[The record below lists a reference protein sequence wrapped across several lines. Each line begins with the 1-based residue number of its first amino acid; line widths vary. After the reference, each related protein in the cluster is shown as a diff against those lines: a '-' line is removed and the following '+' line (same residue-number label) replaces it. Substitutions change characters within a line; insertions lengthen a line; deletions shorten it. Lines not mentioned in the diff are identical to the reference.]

1 MISLMNVTKLAG
13 RAASCWLHRRP
24 MNTSTEMRIT
34 RLCSQR
40 CRQCDVYNRRT
51 RPPSLDLDR
60 FRILAG
66 RLRDYGAHVG
76 LISGGEPLLAPDVED
91 ILREARRT
99 FPVAVTL
106 VTGLYDGIQR
116 VERVARTAL
125 DLDINFQTSLDGL
138 GELGDDLRGVS
149 DFAPTVTDRM
159 RRIARLKAQSGAR
172 SLLYANV
179 VINNRN
185 LHQVPQLLDRISE
198 CGWQAT
204 VGLYHTLTETT
215 KTDEEL
221 ILRPG
226 PGLRETLG
234 RIKAHPALL
243 NLSAFVRGIES
254 AAAGRYPRFCPY
266 LDAPVL
272 STRTVVMEDGEVY
285 LCRGGSIGN
294 LFRQDLRE
302 IFSGPAYRQRLQE
315 YRTCPGCWASCYAE
329 RYLLFH
335 PPNVEDF
342 LDTVRK
348 VHRLRSGFE
357 LNARTADNGSPSTPG
372 GR

>member
-1 MISLMNVTKLAG
+1 MMSLIDVTKLAG

-51 RPPSLDLDR
+51 QPPSLDSSR
-60 FRILAG
+60 FRILAR

-91 ILREARRT
+91 ILQEARKT

-106 VTGLYDGIQR
+106 VTGLYDGIRR
-116 VERVARTAL
+116 VERVARAAL
-125 DLDINFQTSLDGL
+125 DQEINIQTSLDGL
-138 GELGDDLRGVS
+138 GALGDDLRGVT

-159 RRIARLKAQSGAR
+159 RRIARLKARSNAR

-185 LHQVPQLLDRISE
+185 LDQVPDLLDRIAE

-215 KTDEEL
+215 RTDSEL

-226 PGLRETLG
+226 PRLREILS
-234 RIKAHPALL
+234 RIRSHPALL
-243 NLSAFVRGIES
+243 NLDAFIRGIES
-254 AAAGRYPRFCPY
+254 AAGGRYPRFCPY

-294 LFRQDLRE
+294 LFDQDLEE
-302 IFSGPAYRQRLQE
+302 IFAGPVYRQRLQE
-315 YRTCPGCWASCYAE
+315 YRNCPGCWASCYAE

-335 PPNVEDF
+335 PPNIEDF

-357 LNARTADNGSPSTPG
+357 LSTRPAGNGN
-372 GR
+372 R

>member
-1 MISLMNVTKLAG
+1 MSLMGVTRLAG
-13 RAASCWLHRRP
+13 QAATRWLRRQP
-24 MNTSTEMRIT
+24 MNSSTEIRIT

-51 RPPSLDLDR
+51 QPPSLDLDR
-60 FRILAG
+60 FRMLAG
-66 RLRDYGAHVG
+66 RLRAFGAHVG
-76 LISGGEPLLAPDVED
+76 LISGGEPLLVPHLED
-91 ILREARRT
+91 MLGEARKT

-106 VTGLYDGIQR
+106 VTGLYDGVRR
-116 VERVARTAL
+116 VERVARVAL
-125 DLDINFQTSLDGL
+125 DQDINIQTSLDGL
-138 GELGDDLRGVS
+138 DALGDDLRGVS
-149 DFAPTVTDRM
+149 DFAATVTDRM
-159 RRIARLKAQSGAR
+159 GRIARLRDRSSAR

-185 LHQVPQLLDRISE
+185 LHQVPRLLDRIAD

-215 KTDEEL
+215 RFDRQLT
-221 ILRPG
+221 LRPG
-226 PGLRETLG
+226 PHLEDILAQTM
-234 RIKAHPALL
+234 AHPAVL
-243 NLSAFVRGIES
+243 NLKSFIRGIRG

-272 STRTVVMEDGEVY
+272 STRTVIMEDGQVY

-294 LFRQDLRE
+294 LFRQSLEE
-302 IFSGPAYRQRLQE
+302 IFSGEMYRQRLRE
-315 YRTCPGCWASCYAE
+315 YRRCPGCWASCYAE

-335 PPNVEDF
+335 PPNFEDL

-348 VHRLRSGFE
+348 VRRLRAGF
-357 LNARTADNGSPSTPG
+357 RIDGRPKKNGKP
-372 GR
+372 